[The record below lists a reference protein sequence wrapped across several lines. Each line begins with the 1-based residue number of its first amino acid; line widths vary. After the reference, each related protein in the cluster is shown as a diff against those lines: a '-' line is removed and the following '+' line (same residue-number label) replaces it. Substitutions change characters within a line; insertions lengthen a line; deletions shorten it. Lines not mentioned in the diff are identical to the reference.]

1 MERQKIEYM
10 KFLNHMEKL
19 LTSEHISKPSKH
31 FPVLD
36 VISAGIFSELRRLE
50 HEEYCKDPKNH

>member
-1 MERQKIEYM
+1 MELEKLDYM
-10 KFLNHMEKL
+10 KFLNHMGKL

-36 VISAGIFSELRRLE
+36 VILAGIFSELRRLE
-50 HEEYCKDPKNH
+50 HEDS